1 MRNGLL
7 VKAKFN
13 ALKAKKLK
21 LNMAGGKPSKA
32 QLDMVSDMLSILT
45 EPKDCVSD
53 GTDVCNYGELSG
65 LPAAKRLFA
74 DILGCKPE
82 ECFIGGNASLTLMYD
97 TVSKAYTHGML
108 HSEKP
113 WCKPDEVMKEAGYTH
128 KQIGEELGYNQ
139 EQIKQL
145 VKRNRKKQKKQLT
158 VQKQRGRPRKKP
170 LSTEDEYQKR
180 IEQLEM
186 ENELLRSFLQEI
198 GRR

>member
-1 MRNGLL
+1 M
-7 VKAKFN
+7 
-13 ALKAKKLK
+13 
-21 LNMAGGKPSKA
+21 GKHYWKE
-32 QLDMVSDMLSILT
+32 IL
-45 EPKDCVSD
+45 PKVM
-53 GTDVCNYGELSG
+53 E
-65 LPAAKRLFA
+65 
-74 DILGCKPE
+74 
-82 ECFIGGNASLTLMYD
+82 
-97 TVSKAYTHGML
+97 
-108 HSEKP
+108 
-113 WCKPDEVMKEAGYTH
+113 MKEAGYTH

-186 ENELLRSFLQEI
+186 ENDLLRSFLQEI